1 MAFDSIAWLA
11 LAAGSGLVLGLAVGS
26 SAGYHRLR
34 LLRDRIERY
43 HSALLQAREQH
54 DLLDERSRAGELRA
68 GVLAT
73 RVENLE
79 RQLVERERRAVAHRD
94 ENGKLQRDLIETR
107 TALKEREEQ
116 HTRQLQLMA
125 EGRDA
130 LKREFENLANR
141 IFEERG
147 RQLASANNQSL
158 EALLK
163 PFREQLD
170 GFRSRVDQLHSESV
184 RGQGLLEAE
193 IKKVLEIGLHMSE
206 EATNLSLALRGD
218 KKTAGNWGEAQ
229 LERSLQLAGL
239 EPGEHDEAQSALR
252 DAAGRQRY
260 PDFVIRLPDDKHL
273 VIDSKVS
280 LVDYDRAVAAS
291 SAEER
296 AIALDAHAAAVL
308 NHVNDLAKK
317 DYASL
322 PGVDSPDFVLM
333 FMPVE
338 PAYIEALRHNREL
351 YNHGYERGVILVS
364 HTTLMPILRTVAN
377 LWMIARSNTEAREIS
392 HRAGDL
398 YQQVCRLAR
407 RLQRLGQSLNT
418 ANGHYNEAVRS
429 LVGKQGLQGKVERF
443 RQITPAANRSLP
455 DVHPVTSEADHH
467 ALKNASGVLE
477 PVPDAPQRTTA
488 DGQLFS
494 NETDPDQAPT

>member
-26 SAGYHRLR
+26 SAGHHRVR
-34 LLRDRIERY
+34 TLRDRLEHY
-43 HSALLQAREQH
+43 HSALMQARQQH
-54 DLLDERSRAGELRA
+54 GLLDERSRAGELHA

-79 RQLVERERRAVAHRD
+79 RQLVDRERRAVAHRD

-147 RQLASANNQSL
+147 RQLTSANNQSL

-163 PFREQLD
+163 PFREQID
-170 GFRSRVDQLHSESV
+170 GFRSRVDQLHSESL

-193 IKKVLEIGLHMSE
+193 IRKVLEIGLQMSH
-206 EATNLSLALRGD
+206 EATNLSLALKGD
-218 KKTAGNWGEAQ
+218 KKTTGNWGEVQ

-239 EPGEHDEAQSALR
+239 EPGAHYEAQTALR

-280 LVDYDRAVAAS
+280 LVDYDRAIAAGTS
-291 SAEER
+291 EER
-296 AIALDAHAAAVL
+296 ESALDAHATAVL
-308 NHVNDLAKK
+308 NHVKDLASKN
-317 DYASL
+317 YANL

-338 PAYIEALRHNREL
+338 PAYIEALRHNRDL

-398 YQQVCRLAR
+398 YNQVCRMAR

-418 ANGHYNEAVRS
+418 ANGHYNDAVRS

-443 RQITPAANRSLP
+443 RQISPTANRSLP
-455 DVHPVTSEADHH
+455 TVRAVTSEADHH
-467 ALKNASGVLE
+467 ALKAVPGILE
-477 PVPDAPQRTTA
+477 PAADATQESAPEA
-488 DGQLFS
+488 HHVAA
-494 NETDPDQAPT
+494 ETDVGEPPT